1 MTDHQTPAYRIRL
14 ARWPEDRA
22 AIRSVRHRVFVVEQ
36 GVPESLE
43 WDGRDGE
50 ALHLLALDG
59 AGEAVGTARL
69 LPEGRIGRMAVLPG
83 HRGRGIGGRLLQTL
97 LEEARRRGLDRLE
110 LHAQCQVVDFYRR
123 YGFLPIGEEYLEA
136 GIPHRRMVQRP
147 VQEETDG

>member
-1 MTDHQTPAYRIRL
+1 MTDHQTPAYRIHL
-14 ARWPEDRA
+14 ARWPDDQA

-50 ALHLLALDG
+50 ALQLLALDE

-110 LHAQCQVVDFYRR
+110 LHAQRQVVNFYRR

-147 VQEETDG
+147 VQEETEG